1 MDKKTF
7 LLNLQHALSVLEEKE
22 LEDIISEY
30 EQHIDLKV
38 ENGLTEEEAIADFG
52 AISELTAEILEA
64 YHVRADYG
72 THAFGRRGKRNG
84 GYGKAS
90 PGISGGL
97 KKEKLFSEI
106 WRNMKDWAIRVGK
119 AAGRCVTVV
128 WTEAKQAVAWGKK
141 QISRPFRWLWEVWN
155 KSRRQKTGERL
166 IATAEAVQGS
176 EVEHKTSGYYPK
188 RKGIRRKVFMEK
200 RGYNTNLQDGE
211 LCGSGSGEGILHM
224 AGRGISRLF
233 HGCIRV
239 AIWCIRLGWNVC
251 CVGISLIISF
261 FGLFCLYG
269 LGILIVLL
277 VQNYPF
283 LGITVGCLGLVLC
296 TFSLAAF
303 MFNLRWVP
311 DRRKGSKREEENW
324 KSHREE
330 WIRRDAIREG
340 VSERKAEKENAE
352 GTKKLLIELIQEGAY
367 EIEQN
372 VDMEVE
378 QHV

>member
-1 MDKKTF
+1 M
-7 LLNLQHALSVLEEKE
+7 
-22 LEDIISEY
+22 
-30 EQHIDLKV
+30 
-38 ENGLTEEEAIADFG
+38 
-52 AISELTAEILEA
+52 
-64 YHVRADYG
+64 
-72 THAFGRRGKRNG
+72 
-84 GYGKAS
+84 
-90 PGISGGL
+90 
-97 KKEKLFSEI
+97 
-106 WRNMKDWAIRVGK
+106 
-119 AAGRCVTVV
+119 
-128 WTEAKQAVAWGKK
+128 
-141 QISRPFRWLWEVWN
+141 
-155 KSRRQKTGERL
+155 
-166 IATAEAVQGS
+166 
-176 EVEHKTSGYYPK
+176 
-188 RKGIRRKVFMEK
+188 
-200 RGYNTNLQDGE
+200 
-211 LCGSGSGEGILHM
+211 
-224 AGRGISRLF
+224 
-233 HGCIRV
+233 
-239 AIWCIRLGWNVC
+239 C